1 MTAFPIDT
9 LSDVSDSDGC
19 SETPHIS
26 PKSTLQAPSSSIEV
40 SSPQSQSK
48 RSLKRRRK
56 KFKGHE
62 DVMRDPE
69 ILRWWKRRFDLFE
82 RFDEG
87 IQMDR
92 ESWYSVTPEE
102 IARNQAKTCTC
113 DLMVDAYA
121 GAGGNSIQFARTC
134 GFVIG
139 IDNRLDRLT
148 GIFTPNTRVYG
159 VSSRVDC
166 VCGDVTRILRALRTD
181 ACVDT
186 VFMSPPWGGPTYP
199 HHRPLP
205 PGSASWNKR
214 RRRQHIIAE
223 MRAAKDDGVYDLAA
237 NIPSLTEAIVAA
249 RGLFPA
255 RPRIA
260 VYLPRNCALGQVL
273 KLGWTGENLESV
285 EGREEVVVEDYW
297 VRGRRLAICAYIGQF
312 ESADS

>member
-1 MTAFPIDT
+1 MREDHWF
-9 LSDVSDSDGC
+9 
-19 SETPHIS
+19 
-26 PKSTLQAPSSSIEV
+26 
-40 SSPQSQSK
+40 
-48 RSLKRRRK
+48 R
-56 KFKGHE
+56 FKGHE
-62 DVMRDPE
+62 EVMRDPE

-87 IQMDR
+87 IRMDR
-92 ESWYSVTPEE
+92 ESWYSVTPEA
-102 IARNQAKTCTC
+102 IARNQAKTCAC
-113 DLMVDAYA
+113 DLIVDACA

-139 IDNRLDRLT
+139 IDNCLDRLNT
-148 GIFTPNTRVYG
+148 VFTPNTRVYG
-159 VSSRVDC
+159 VSSRIDC
-166 VCGDVTRILRALRTD
+166 ICGDTTRILRALRSG
-181 ACVDT
+181 ACIDT

-199 HHRPLP
+199 RHRPLP

-214 RRRQHIIAE
+214 RRRQYIIAE

-249 RGLFPA
+249 RGLFPT

-285 EGREEVVVEDYW
+285 EGREEVAIEDYW
-297 VRGRRLAICAYIGQF
+297 LRGRRLAICAYIGEF
-312 ESADS
+312 ETGVS